1 MSLAFATLAAAPCVW
16 SAAYGLWAERRW
28 PAQGRFVPALG
39 ARAHIWEAGEG
50 PPVVL
55 LHGASGSVRDMA
67 APLAAHLAGLRLIAI
82 DRPSHGHSGDVAG
95 HARLAVQARFV
106 AEALAAAGVEGPVTV
121 AGHSWGAAVALRLA
135 IDCPKT
141 VKALIAIAPAS
152 HPFAGPVALHNRL
165 GALPVLGPALA
176 WTVPAILGPIALEA
190 GLKSAFAPGPVPADY
205 AERSGIPLY
214 FRARTFAANA
224 RDMAAA
230 SAELALQAPQY
241 PALTLPVA
249 VISGGGDTV
258 VSNAIHAKALAR
270 DLAHAETL
278 RIEGAGHMPT
288 WAAPQ
293 TVAGVIRRL
302 AEA

>member
-1 MSLAFATLAAAPCVW
+1 MSLTLAALAAAPVAW
-16 SAAYGLWAERRW
+16 SAAYGVWASQRW

-39 ARAHIWEAGEG
+39 GRAHVWEAGEG

-55 LHGASGSVRDMA
+55 LHGASGSVRDVA
-67 APLAAHLAGLRLIAI
+67 GPLAAHLAGLRLIAI
-82 DRPSHGHSGDVAG
+82 DRPSHGHSGPVAG

-106 AEALAAAGVEGPVTV
+106 AEALTAAGVAGPVTV

-135 IDCPKT
+135 LDFPDR
-141 VKALIAIAPAS
+141 VKAVIAIAPAS
-152 HPFAGPVALHNRL
+152 HPFDGPVALHNRL
-165 GALPVLGPALA
+165 GALPVLGPALS
-176 WTVPAILGPIALEA
+176 WTAPALLGPLALRA

-205 AERSGIPLY
+205 ARQSGIALY
-214 FRARTFAANA
+214 FRATTFAANA

-230 SAELALQAPQY
+230 SAELALQAPRY
-241 PALTLPVA
+241 PALTLPAA

-270 DLAHAETL
+270 DLPHAETL